1 VAAEPA
7 QKLTTYRVKKG
18 DTLDKI
24 ASRYDTTTAELL
36 KLNNMKLKDPL
47 WVDRKLKVPV
57 AEKEKGRDAAA
68 EKKATVKP
76 KKPVT
81 YVVKK
86 GDTLEK
92 IASKHNTTIMALM
105 KANRIKLDEP
115 LYVNR
120 KLIIPREEDI

>member
-1 VAAEPA
+1 MRVPA
-7 QKLTTYRVKKG
+7 
-18 DTLDKI
+18 
-24 ASRYDTTTAELL
+24 SS
-36 KLNNMKLKDPL
+36 
-47 WVDRKLKVPV
+47 PV

-68 EKKATVKP
+68 EKKAAVKP